1 MAKKDYVIRVL
12 NTPLQVNAD
21 DWNALLA
28 LQSPGEAPS
37 PFMRHEY
44 LAAMHESGSAAP
56 KTGWT
61 PHFVTLWQGDTL
73 AGACALYLKIHSYGE
88 YVFDWAWANAYA
100 EHGLKYYPKALIAPP
115 FTPVPGARL
124 LARNAAE
131 RVLLLQAVMAWCEG
145 EKLSSLHLLF
155 ASDEDVVACDEAGLM
170 LRHNVQFHWTNAPTL
185 VTSCTALPPEG
196 ALRLRPGKAGS
207 AAPAGEDAAPTLV
220 TSCTA
225 LPPRGA
231 LRLRPVPA

>member
-12 NTPLQVNAD
+12 TSPLQVNAD

-28 LQSPGEAPS
+28 LQSPIDAPS

-44 LAAMHESGSAAP
+44 LTAMHESGSATLT
-56 KTGWT
+56 TGWT

-73 AGACALYLKIHSYGE
+73 AGACALYLKSHSYGE

-100 EHGLKYYPKALIAPP
+100 EHGLPYYPKALIAPP

-124 LARNAAE
+124 LARTAAE
-131 RVLLLQAVMAWCEG
+131 RVLLLQAVIAWCEG

-155 ASDEDVVACDEAGLM
+155 ASDEDVVAGEEAGLM
-170 LRHNVQFHWTNAPTL
+170 MRHSIQFHWTNEPPRSL
-185 VTSCTALPPEG
+185 TSCSSLPPEG
-196 ALRLRPGKAGS
+196 AT
-207 AAPAGEDAAPTLV
+207 APAA
-220 TSCTA
+220 
-225 LPPRGA
+225 
-231 LRLRPVPA
+231 RLSRFCGPC